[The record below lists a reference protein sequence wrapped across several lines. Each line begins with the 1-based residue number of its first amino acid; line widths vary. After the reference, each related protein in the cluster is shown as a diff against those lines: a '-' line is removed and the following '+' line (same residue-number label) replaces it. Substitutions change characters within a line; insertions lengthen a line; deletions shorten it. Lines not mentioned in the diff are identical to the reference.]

1 MILQEFMDTSVTYF
15 IANSKPE
22 FQLDIDLSV
31 CGEQYAMEQAASA
44 NSLMPD
50 DQPTEDLG

>member
-1 MILQEFMDTSVTYF
+1 MDTSVTYF

-31 CGEQYAMEQAASA
+31 GAEKYAMEQAASA

>member
-31 CGEQYAMEQAASA
+31 GAEQYAMEQAASA

>member
-31 CGEQYAMEQAASA
+31 GAGQYAMEQAASA